1 MAKVI
6 TGSKDKFDFL
16 GFTHINGKT
25 RRGYY
30 KIIHKTS
37 QKKMKTKKQSAKQW
51 IKENIQQKPT
61 EIIKR
66 LNIKLIGHYRY
77 YGITDNYN
85 KLEEFRKYII
95 ETLFKQL
102 RRRGQKKRISWEKY
116 NKILKYN
123 LIIEAKIYVTIN

>member
-6 TGSKDKFDFL
+6 IGSKDKFDFL

-25 RRGYY
+25 RKGYY
-30 KIIHKTS
+30 KTIHKTS
-37 QKKMKTKKQSAKQW
+37 QKKMKAKKQSAKQW
-51 IKENIQQKPT
+51 IKENIQQKPM
-61 EIIKR
+61 EIIKK

-95 ETLFKQL
+95 MTLFKQL
-102 RRRGQKKRISWEKY
+102 RRRGQKKRISWEKF

-123 LIIEAKIYVTIN
+123 PIIEPKIYVTVN